1 MDKSQDDRIN
11 EQVDLPF
18 GIAFGIVMQGFR
30 IRFGRS
36 LITIFGVILGIAF
49 LMSNLANQIIRDA
62 VRDEEQLRSTVKR
75 MTSFLYAETGPPEG
89 KSFGVVQ
96 CGPLAEAEIRLVN
109 ALYGSGLSR
118 LNWTTVSG
126 VPPQAVQR
134 DALHQV
140 SLEDVAQDTRGIL
153 IVGAGALS
161 GELVRSLST
170 IPRQVPV
177 AVSDMVT
184 KAEAAAL
191 AFPVVTLSTAPT
203 AEERDKIAADKR
215 AQGFRKR
222 WILVISLLVTV
233 MGIANAMLMSVTERF
248 REIGTMKCLG
258 AKSAFIRRLFLIES
272 SLMGFFGG
280 LCGVAAGALFSLA
293 VNCSVYGVGM
303 LRSLDIAALAAASG
317 VALLAGV
324 VLSVIAAINP
334 ANVAASMTPSHALR
348 ANV

>member
-1 MDKSQDDRIN
+1 MENKQDEWIN
-11 EQVDLPF
+11 DQVDLPF

-62 VRDEEQLRSTVKR
+62 VRDEEQLRATVKR
-75 MTSFLYAETGPPEG
+75 MTSFLFAETGPPEG
-89 KSFGVVQ
+89 KTMGVVQ
-96 CGPLAEAEIRLVN
+96 CGPLSEAEIRLVN
-109 ALYGSGLSR
+109 TLYGSGLSR
-118 LNWTTVSG
+118 LNWAAVSG

-134 DALHQV
+134 DTLHLV
-140 SLEDVAQDTRGIL
+140 SLADAAQDARGIL
-153 IVGAGALS
+153 IVGSGALS
-161 GELVRSLST
+161 GELVRSLSA
-170 IPRQVPV
+170 IPQNVPV
-177 AVSDMVT
+177 AVSDVVT
-184 KAEAAAL
+184 KEDATAL

-215 AQGFRKR
+215 IQGFRKR

-293 VNCSVYGVGM
+293 VNCSVYGLGM
-303 LRSLDIAALAAASG
+303 LRSLDIGALAAASG

-324 VLSVIAAINP
+324 VLSVLAAINP